1 MPKSRYRAAQ
11 HGGSADDVEAAFYE
25 ALQAGDIE
33 QLMACWA
40 DEDDIVCVHPG
51 GPRLVGAAAIR
62 AAFEAMF
69 ANGAVRAHP
78 ERLRKVE
85 SLGAALHNV
94 LERVDLVT
102 AEGTQHAWVVATNPD
117 GHPKLLHL
125 WPVKLLQAGRSDGNY
140 TGATAMREAASF
152 SR

>member
-40 DEDDIVCVHPG
+40 DEDNIACVHPG

-102 AEGTQHAWVVATNPD
+102 AEGTQHAWVVATNVYFKTAQGWRLVAHHASP
-117 GHPKLLHL
+117 GRSEVAEVSQPAQLLH
-125 WPVKLLQAGRSDGNY
+125 
-140 TGATAMREAASF
+140 
-152 SR
+152 